1 MSSEQWIE
9 LYSGVWRRR
18 VGEGSSLRPLDVTR
32 AAAREGALAELPTAP
47 FPFARGAA
55 TADPRGGC
63 TVLRF
68 PLRSDEHVYGFG
80 LQFRRI
86 DQRGTVKRLQV
97 DHYGRED
104 AGPTH
109 ASLPLYFSS
118 DGYGVLVNTS
128 RVVTAYIGT
137 AVRVD
142 AANPPT
148 VRDRNTDPEW
158 SAQPLSDA
166 VELLVPEP
174 SIDVIVF
181 AGPTTLDAVRRYNL
195 LCGGGCLPPKWGLGF
210 WHRVPTLYTDE
221 ATVAE
226 VDEFAAR
233 GVPIDVVG
241 LEPGW
246 HSRSYPCTYEWD
258 ATRFPDPAAF
268 IDKMSE
274 RRVHVN
280 LWENPYVSPESAL
293 HDALLP
299 LSGSHTVWCGIVPD
313 LTLPEA
319 QELIG
324 SQHVREH
331 LDIGVSGYK
340 LDECDGHDAWL
351 WPLHAEFPSGLTG
364 EEMRQLYGL
373 QWQAMLAE
381 RFRRRDRR
389 TYGLVRGSYVGAS
402 PLPFVLYSDCYDHR
416 DYITALC
423 NSGFGGVLWTPEVR
437 GAGSDEEWIRRV
449 QSVCFSPMAMLN
461 AWASGTK
468 PWTFET
474 VADAVR
480 EAILLR
486 MRLLPYLYTAFA
498 EYCFH
503 GTPPFRAMP
512 LERGTSDVSSDA
524 IIDARDQYMMGPSI
538 LVAPLFAGQSSREVR
553 FPSDRWYDFYTG
565 KLVSDGGVATISA
578 PLDQIPLFVR
588 DGGIVPMMEAST
600 HVPMP
605 DEPMELEVR
614 HYGRSASSYALYDD
628 DGLSFAYERGEHAWI
643 ELAASRGASGLT
655 GSSAIRFAGRETS
668 YRAFLWRFMS
678 GSAS

>member
-1 MSSEQWIE
+1 MRRIRRRSGTETQTRSGRLSRSPTPSSFWFQSHPSMSSCSQ
-9 LYSGVWRRR
+9 VPRRWMPCADTTC
-18 VGEGSSLRPLDVTR
+18 S
-32 AAAREGALAELPTAP
+32 AEAV
-47 FPFARGAA
+47 A
-55 TADPRGGC
+55 
-63 TVLRF
+63 
-68 PLRSDEHVYGFG
+68 
-80 LQFRRI
+80 FRRS
-86 DQRGTVKRLQV
+86 G
-97 DHYGRED
+97 
-104 AGPTH
+104 
-109 ASLPLYFSS
+109 
-118 DGYGVLVNTS
+118 
-128 RVVTAYIGT
+128 
-137 AVRVD
+137 
-142 AANPPT
+142 
-148 VRDRNTDPEW
+148 
-158 SAQPLSDA
+158 
-166 VELLVPEP
+166 
-174 SIDVIVF
+174 
-181 AGPTTLDAVRRYNL
+181 
-195 LCGGGCLPPKWGLGF
+195 GLGF